1 MIKLDARK
9 VWAEGIQIKTMI
21 WWYDMIIVHYK
32 LDRVMY
38 TIKCSLFFFFT
49 FLNWRTWF
57 VKVNIF
63 VSPWAAICS
72 AHTKSQLVGLN
83 LIDTKVVNC
92 QIMQGAKAHVFQL
105 SAFNGFIFFK
115 PYIELVSLARVSRF
129 YVSPNSFYS
138 IPICIFSFILWN
150 MKWNEV

>member
-1 MIKLDARK
+1 M
-9 VWAEGIQIKTMI
+9 KTTI
-21 WWYDMIIVHYK
+21 WWYDMIFVHYK
-32 LDRVMY
+32 LDKVMY
-38 TIKCSLFFFFT
+38 TIKCFLCFFFFT

-129 YVSPNSFYS
+129 LLVPTV
-138 IPICIFSFILWN
+138 FILFPSVFSLLYCGTWN
-150 MKWNEV
+150 GMKYSSKLEKM